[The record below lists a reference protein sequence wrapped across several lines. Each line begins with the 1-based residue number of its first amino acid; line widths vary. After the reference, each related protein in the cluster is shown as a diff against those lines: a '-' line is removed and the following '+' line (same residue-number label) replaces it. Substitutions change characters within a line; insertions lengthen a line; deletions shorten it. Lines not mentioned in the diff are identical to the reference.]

1 MVIQIADA
9 KDIVLAIFA
18 GSLGISGLLLALLGV
33 FYGVFAA
40 FSDPPD
46 DRPPICAALKR
57 ASWFL
62 ILVLTVNTVISVSSL
77 GWLSTQGATFFPL
90 ILILTCIEIFGI
102 LIIAIYIVSRF
113 MR

>member
-1 MVIQIADA
+1 MTQIADA
-9 KDIVLAIFA
+9 KDIVLAIFS
-18 GSLGISGLLLALLGV
+18 GSLGISGLLLALVGV

-62 ILVLTVNTVISVSSL
+62 ILVLTVNTVVSVLSL
-77 GWLSTQGATFFPL
+77 RWLSTQSVTFFPL
-90 ILILTCIEIFGI
+90 ILILTGVEIVGI
-102 LIIAIYIVSRF
+102 LAIATYIVSRF